1 MKTPALPRPAAM
13 RRLQRS
19 LLPLLMAAALLG
31 TAAGRAQASPAE
43 TAAPQGP
50 IIEIETSLTRQIPND
65 QMRVVL
71 AAESRGQK
79 IDELNARMLEAING
93 ALQAARDVPGVNASA
108 GSIHTQPDW
117 GKEGERTGWQ
127 VRGTLV
133 LQGTDTSAISK
144 LAGRLATSLQ
154 LDGVSY
160 RVSDERRLQEE
171 NRLIK
176 PVAEAFRARAAA
188 TAQALGYQDYRIL
201 SIQLNSQQH
210 GDSHESGIYTRS
222 MAAEAAAPALPT
234 ESGTSGITLGA
245 RGRIELR

>member
-1 MKTPALPRPAAM
+1 MKTPALPRPATM
-13 RRLQRS
+13 RRLKRCALPR
-19 LLPLLMAAALLG
+19 LLAATLLTAGMAG
-31 TAAGRAQASPAE
+31 AQATPSDATP
-43 TAAPQGP
+43 PRGP
-50 IIEIETSLTRQIPND
+50 VIEIEAALTHQIPND

-71 AAESRGQK
+71 AAESHGQK
-79 IDELNARMLEAING
+79 IDELNVRVLEAING
-93 ALQAARDVPGVNASA
+93 ALQAARAVPGVNASA
-108 GSIHTQPDW
+108 GSIHTQPEW
-117 GKEGERTGWQ
+117 GKDGERTGWQ

-133 LQGTDTSAISK
+133 LQGTDTSTISK

-160 RVSDERRLQEE
+160 RISDERRLQEE

-188 TAQALGYQDYRIL
+188 TAHALGYQDYRIL
-201 SIQLNSQQH
+201 SMQLNAQQH
-210 GDSHESGIYTRS
+210 GDSNESGVYTRS

-234 ESGTSGITLGA
+234 ESGTSSITLGA